1 MAWLIGVLAVTQ
13 RPGTMGADEI
23 RRLSSLCLLC
33 GARGTSDAFLNLAL
47 FWPLG
52 LVAARRFQSLPRS
65 FLLGLCI
72 SGLVEAGQLSLPGRH
87 ASPADLLWNAT
98 GTMLGTVSHRLAL
111 RQIVVGLH
119 VGAVTAL
126 VVPPVVLGG
135 AGILSTHA
143 PPPPPHYVQWTP
155 HLEGAPLYGGSVLS
169 MELDGRAV
177 APGILDEPP
186 TSDSGPQEG
195 FELSITLEVGPAPDD
210 VAPVFR
216 VHDEQ
221 DRDVRLIGVQ
231 ASDLV
236 LRERR
241 LAASVKLDA
250 PEVRVPDALAGA
262 RPEDTVVVRAAR
274 RGEETCVAVDA
285 RTWCGLGITPGRT
298 WSYLLS
304 LGNASEGR
312 KRTLDLA
319 WLLLL
324 HFPIGFFA
332 GARRGA
338 AGGAAASLLAVAAVG
353 LATPLRLATPLECLA
368 VPLGVVL
375 GRWVLERVRSSIR
388 VDQRSGS

>member
-1 MAWLIGVLAVTQ
+1 VAWLIGVLVMTQ
-13 RPGTMGADEI
+13 RPGAMGADEI
-23 RRLSSLCLLC
+23 RGLSALCLLC
-33 GARGTSDAFLNLAL
+33 GARGTADAILNLAL

-52 LVAARRFQSLPRS
+52 FVAALRLRSLPRS

-72 SGLVEAGQLSLPGRH
+72 SGLLEAGQLSLPGRH

-98 GTMLGTVSHRLAL
+98 GTMLGTVSYRLAL
-111 RQIVVGLH
+111 RQIAVGLH
-119 VGAVTAL
+119 LGALTAL
-126 VVPPVVLGG
+126 LVPAVVLLG

-143 PPPPPHYVQWTP
+143 PPPAPHYVQWTP
-155 HLEGAPLYGGSVLS
+155 RLEGAPLYGGSVLS
-169 MELDGRAV
+169 TELDGRAV

-186 TSDSGPQEG
+186 TPDGGSQEA

-221 DRDVRLIGVQ
+221 DHDVRLIGVQ

-250 PEVRVPDALAGA
+250 AEIRVPDALAGA
-262 RPEDTVVVRAAR
+262 QPEDTVVVRAER
-274 RGEETCVAVDA
+274 RGEETCLAVEG

-298 WSYLLS
+298 WTYLLS
-304 LGNASEGR
+304 LRNVSEGR
-312 KRTLDLA
+312 KRALDLV
-319 WLLLL
+319 WLVLL

-338 AGGAAASLLAVAAVG
+338 AGGAAASLLTIVAVG

-368 VPLGVVL
+368 VPFGAVL

>member
-1 MAWLIGVLAVTQ
+1 VAWLIGVLVVTQ

-33 GARGTSDAFLNLAL
+33 GARGTADAFLNLVL

-52 LVAARRFQSLPRS
+52 FMAARRFKSLPRS

-72 SGLVEAGQLSLPGRH
+72 SGLLEAGQLSLPGRH

-98 GTMLGTVSHRLAL
+98 GTMLGTVSYRLAL
-111 RQIVVGLH
+111 RQIIVGLRL
-119 VGAVTAL
+119 GAVTS
-126 VVPPVVLGG
+126 VLAHAVLLLG
-135 AGILSTHA
+135 AGIVSTHA
-143 PPPPPHYVQWTP
+143 PPAAPHYVQWTP
-155 HLEGAPLYGGSVLS
+155 RLEGAPLYGGSVLS
-169 MELDGRAV
+169 AELDGRAV
-177 APGILDEPP
+177 APGILDETP
-186 TSDSGPQEG
+186 TPEGGPQEG

-241 LAASVKLDA
+241 LAASVKLDT
-250 PEVRVPDALAGA
+250 PEVRVPDALTTA
-262 RPEDTVVVRAAR
+262 RPEDTVVVRAER
-274 RGEETCVAVDA
+274 RGEETCLAVDT

-304 LGNASEGR
+304 LGNVSEGR
-312 KRTLDLA
+312 KRALDLV

-324 HFPIGFFA
+324 HLPIGFFA
-332 GARRGA
+332 GTRRGA
-338 AGGAAASLLAVAAVG
+338 AGGAAASLLTMIGAG
-353 LATPLRLATPLECLA
+353 LATPLRPATPLQCLA
-368 VPLGVVL
+368 VPLGAVL